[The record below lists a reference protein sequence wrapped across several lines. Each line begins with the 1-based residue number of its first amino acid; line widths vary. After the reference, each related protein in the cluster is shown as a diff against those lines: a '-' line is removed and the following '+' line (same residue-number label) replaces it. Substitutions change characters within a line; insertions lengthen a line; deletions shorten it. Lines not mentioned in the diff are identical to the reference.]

1 MAAGGAFDGII
12 MGPVL
17 VYGLVGGGIWL
28 VAAAAA
34 AKGSHVSVPELT
46 LVIRHGAGCQSPVIS
61 RDFVNLAL
69 SSSI

>member
-12 MGPVL
+12 IGPVL

-34 AKGSHVSVPELT
+34 KGSHVSVPELLT